1 MDISIFKTKASKCG
15 HGMDLIDL
23 PTDTFAANRV
33 GSRSKILPFQ
43 DFRKKTFNM
52 KEGVWVPRHKH
63 KNKLLIPLFFPGC
76 QYPLFPSPIIKPLI
90 WWTIH
95 GEEKSWWH
103 DWKHGNCMYIKQDP
117 ISVSTPSVFCT
128 MLKLSFEASHLCW
141 RYHDHQQAACEVIF
155 C

>member
-15 HGMDLIDL
+15 HQMDLIDL

-52 KEGVWVPRHKH
+52 KDGVWVPRHAH

-76 QYPLFPSPIIKPLI
+76 QDPLFPSPIIKPLI
-90 WWTIH
+90 WSTIH

-103 DWKHGNCMYIKQDP
+103 DWKRG
-117 ISVSTPSVFCT
+117 
-128 MLKLSFEASHLCW
+128 KLFVYYTRSNFRLNTFIILHNFEASHLCW
-141 RYHDHQQAACEVIF
+141 RYHGHQQAACEVIF